1 MLPNTEKYGKLFL
14 QKVFLWNKQSVNFDG
29 AIFDK
34 DNSASLGVVIW
45 NNEGY
50 LVMAS
55 LSQLIPLPPMVIEVE
70 TLATRWAPELAANNI
85 HSLTSHFLTFNLS
98 HVCRHCNKVAHSFS
112 KKKRKKIFPHPCMFG
127 WKICYQ
133 KLFLC
138 YKLIWTIPLLL
149 GIVPTSLLWPNFLL
163 LWAFLP
169 LNHTVRTVVTIGISF
184 QRGLAIATELWL
196 HGTLSSAIPCKLG
209 SNGVASVKHILL
221 RSMLFLLLDSESP
234 RVSKRG

>member
-1 MLPNTEKYGKLFL
+1 MLPNIEKYGKLYL

-55 LSQLIPLPPMVIEVE
+55 LSQPIPSPPTVIEVE
-70 TLATRWAPELAANNI
+70 TLATRWAPELAANDI
-85 HSLTSHFLTFNLS
+85 HFLTLHFLAFNLS
-98 HVCRHCNKVAHSFS
+98 HVCRHCNKVAHSFAT
-112 KKKRKKIFPHPCMFG
+112 KKKKIFPHPCMFG
-127 WKICYQ
+127 WKMCYQ

-169 LNHTVRTVVTIGISF
+169 SNHTVTTVVTIGISF

-196 HGTLSSAIPCKLG
+196 RGTLSLAIPRKLG
-209 SNGVASVKHILL
+209 SNGVAFVKHILL
-221 RSMLFLLLDSESP
+221 RSMLFLLLDSESL
-234 RVSKRG
+234 RVSKHG